1 MQIQVH
7 WAPQSLP
14 MSPQGL
20 SPFRNVSWV
29 PSCSERGDFSQM
41 SCLKTH
47 SSLPLTAP
55 LFSFQ
60 SLCTS
65 LPDWVLWSLFCHYY
79 LSPQES
85 AMVPHCYQNTN
96 PLVLHSKPRPASV
109 FLTDFILLCSL
120 GWPCEPTC
128 QLHVLALDIAWSS
141 PTCCCTGACP
151 LTARYTPPVKSGIL
165 YHVMVKALHP
175 HNFTQLV

>member
-1 MQIQVH
+1 MQIQVQ

-14 MSPQGL
+14 MSPQAL

-29 PSCSERGDFSQM
+29 PSCSDPGDFSHM

-65 LPDWVLWSLFCHYY
+65 LPDWVLWFLFCRYY
-79 LSPQES
+79 LSPQE
-85 AMVPHCYQNTN
+85 NTN
-96 PLVLHSKPRPASV
+96 PLALHSKPHPASV

-128 QLHVLALDIAWSS
+128 QLHVLALDMAWSS
-141 PTCCCTGACP
+141 PTCCSTGACP
-151 LTARYTPPVKSGIL
+151 LTSRYKPPVKSGIL
-165 YHVMVKALHP
+165 YRGMAKALHP